1 MRIKQ
6 SIAFPIFG
14 TDELSL
20 AELCRHAAEIGYAAI
35 EMWGRRGGG
44 AAGEDDFDE
53 VVATAR
59 EQGLLMVSTGGH
71 GTLENGCNNPANHDR
86 ILSELRETI
95 DLAAANEVPNVIA
108 FAGNRLNDQSDL
120 EGMVECARLLRLVAP
135 IAEDAG
141 VNVNVELLNSR
152 VDHPGYLAD
161 HTDWG
166 IALCEMVG
174 SPRIKLLFDIYHMQ
188 IMEGDVIRFLRRAL
202 PHIGHFHTAGNPG
215 RQDLNDNQEL
225 NYRGICHAIAAT
237 DYVGH
242 VGHEFAPAGDIVTA
256 LRHAFDICNVDGPL
270 IT

>member
-14 TDELSL
+14 TDELPL
-20 AELCRHAAEIGYAAI
+20 GELCRNAAEIGYAAI

-44 AAGEDDFDE
+44 AAGGDDFDE

-59 EQGLLMVSTGGH
+59 EHGLRMVSTCGH
-71 GTLENGCNNPANHDR
+71 GTLENGGNNPANHDR
-86 ILSELRETI
+86 IVSELQETI
-95 DLAAANEVPNVIA
+95 DLAAASDVPNVIA
-108 FAGNRLNDQSDL
+108 FAGNRLDGQSDL
-120 EGMVECARLLRLVAP
+120 EGMVECARVLRRVAP

-152 VDHPGYLAD
+152 VDHPGYLGD

-174 SPRIKLLFDIYHMQ
+174 SPRVKLLFDIYHMQ
-188 IMEGDVIRFLRRAL
+188 IMEGDVIRSIRRAL

-215 RQDLNDNQEL
+215 RQDLDDTQEL
-225 NYRGICHAIAAT
+225 NYRGICQAIAAT
-237 DYVGH
+237 DYGGY
-242 VGHEFAPAGDIVTA
+242 VGHEFVPAGDILPA
-256 LRHAFDICNVDGPL
+256 LRHAFDVCNAGGPPK
-270 IT
+270 T